1 MKKKKEVRRIVVL
14 SALAALGFGS
24 VAVSST
30 YALFT
35 SESKTNVTV
44 ASGKVDVESTITDL
58 VTYSGN
64 NLTGNS
70 EQIKII

>member
-14 SALAALGFGS
+14 SALAALGFGG

-58 VTYSGN
+58 VTY
-64 NLTGNS
+64 
-70 EQIKII
+70 